1 MTMSIRRLVVVSLIV
16 FAASS
21 YAMPIFVKTLT
32 EETITLEVESADT
45 IESVKM
51 KIYDI
56 KGIPPDQQRLIFA
69 GKQLEDGRT
78 LADYNIQKESTL
90 DLVLRLR
97 GVSFSSIDV
106 SNGWVNIQIQALT
119 PDKTNVLEYSSNLT
133 NPTAWTSIVEFV
145 AKTTTTNLCD
155 VLVPN
160 TTSRFYRVKEK

>member
-1 MTMSIRRLVVVSLIV
+1 MSIRWLVVVSLIV

-32 EETITLEVESADT
+32 EEIITLEVESADT

-56 KGIPPDQQRLIFA
+56 KGIPPDLQRLFFA

-78 LADYNIQKESTL
+78 LEDYNIQKESTL
-90 DLVLRLR
+90 NLVLRLR
-97 GVSFSSIDV
+97 AVSFSSIDV

-119 PDKTNVLEYSSNLT
+119 PNETNVLECSSNLT
-133 NPTAWTSIVEFV
+133 NPTAWTPIVEFV
-145 AKTTTTNLCD
+145 AKTTVTNLSD
-155 VLVPN
+155 VLDPN
-160 TTSRFYRVKEK
+160 TTSRFYRVKGK